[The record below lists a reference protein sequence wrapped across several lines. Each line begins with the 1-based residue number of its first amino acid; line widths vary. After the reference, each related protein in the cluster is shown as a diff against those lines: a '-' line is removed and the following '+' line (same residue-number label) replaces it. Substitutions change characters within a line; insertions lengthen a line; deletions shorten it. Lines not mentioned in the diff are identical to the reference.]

1 MNSSR
6 QVSQPQEC
14 SPLYARDAPDS
25 SPLSPDPGLGIGVV
39 VTSTRLESLGPT
51 EHAQWPG
58 QWLGPAHPE
67 YKEDLTRDGASVTLP
82 TP

>member
-25 SPLSPDPGLGIGVV
+25 SLSPDPGLGIGVV
-39 VTSTRLESLGPT
+39 VTSTRLESPGLT